1 MFGLGLPEYIIVV
14 ILALSLVAVV
24 WPAARICRRA
34 GFSPWLGVLIV
45 VPLANILLLWFVA
58 FSPWPA
64 MPHGQQLPAER
75 DDP

>member
-1 MFGLGLPEYIIVV
+1 MMGFGVPELFIILILV
-14 ILALSLVAVV
+14 IIPFATI
-24 WPAARICRRA
+24 WPAARICRKA

-64 MPHGQQLPAER
+64 VPEPG
-75 DDP
+75 DGN

>member
-24 WPAARICRRA
+24 WPA
-34 GFSPWLGVLIV
+34 V
-45 VPLANILLLWFVA
+45 
-58 FSPWPA
+58 
-64 MPHGQQLPAER
+64 PHGPQLTAER

>member
-1 MFGLGLPEYIIVV
+1 MFGLGLPEYFIVV
-14 ILALSLVAVV
+14 ILAVSLVAVV
-24 WPAARICRRA
+24 WPAARICQRA

-64 MPHGQQLPAER
+64 MPHGQLPAER